1 MDDSWLRFIMFI
13 DVICCNSG
21 PPQAFA
27 SSIPPTCESR
37 YSSAGQG
44 FSWKNA
50 SIASVSDHAGR
61 LITCPTLHSNETQT
75 GMIMMTSKSSNPDIT
90 QIAGSKS
97 KPSSTI
103 SIPFQWNVKQKQ
115 AAATPIATATAK
127 GAPWG
132 LVPTME
138 TSRAQYLCSKS
149 RVYVDHKW
157 LKWEI

>member
-27 SSIPPTCESR
+27 SSIRPTCESR

-75 GMIMMTSKSSNPDIT
+75 GMIMMTSKIL
-90 QIAGSKS
+90 
-97 KPSSTI
+97 KPWHNANSRIKKQTIINHFNTI
-103 SIPFQWNVKQKQ
+103 SMKCKTKTSSSHTNSNSHSKGRSLGTCAHHGNLSGAIPLLQKPGVRWPQ
-115 AAATPIATATAK
+115 VA
-127 GAPWG
+127 
-132 LVPTME
+132 
-138 TSRAQYLCSKS
+138 
-149 RVYVDHKW
+149 
-157 LKWEI
+157 